1 MKGDTMF
8 QLTHLISC
16 LLVLSLCSCTCISI
30 PPFVLPVQPL
40 EERVI
45 EGKGPNKILLLDIS
59 GIISE
64 EQQSRGMGL
73 KEELSMVDRLK
84 EELKKAESDN
94 TIRGLIVRINSPGGT
109 VTASDIIYHELRE
122 FKKKTGAKVIASLM
136 DTATSG
142 GYYVAVAADSI
153 IAHPTTITAGI
164 GVIALKFN
172 VAELL
177 SKIGVEEES
186 IKSGDKKDLMSP
198 FRPTTPE
205 ERKILQT
212 IIDKLHH
219 RFIKVIEEG
228 RPSLTQAAIA
238 RIADGRIFTSDQALE
253 AKLIDGIGYLD
264 DTINMMKDDLGIQD
278 ASVIVYFRPGS
289 YKGTIYSGGIPSSP
303 PSFDVISI
311 NGKGLSVLPD
321 VRFMYLWMP

>member
-1 MKGDTMF
+1 MCG
-8 QLTHLISC
+8 
-16 LLVLSLCSCTCISI
+16 CTCISI
-30 PPFVLPVQPL
+30 PPFVMPVQPL

-64 EQQSRGMGL
+64 ERQSRGMGL

-84 EELKKAESDN
+84 EELKKAESDKM
-94 TIRGLIVRINSPGGT
+94 IRGIIVRINSPGGT
-109 VTASDIIYHELRE
+109 VTASDIVYHELRE

-153 IAHPTTITAGI
+153 IAHPTTITGSI
-164 GVIALKFN
+164 GVIVLKFN
-172 VAELL
+172 VQELL

-186 IKSGDKKDLMSP
+186 ITSGDKKDLMSP

-205 ERKILQT
+205 EREILQT

-219 RFIKVIEEG
+219 RFIDVIEQG
-228 RPSLTQAAIA
+228 RPALTRAAIT

-264 DTINMMKDDLGIQD
+264 DTINMLRDDLGMQD
-278 ASVIVYFRPGS
+278 TSVIVYYRPGS
-289 YKGTIYSGGIPSSP
+289 YRGTIYSGGIPASP
-303 PSFDVISI
+303 PCFNLISI
-311 NGKGLSVLPD
+311 NGKELSVPPD
-321 VRFMYLWMP
+321 VRFMYLWRP